1 MAEGFAYEA
10 PAVVLDIYGV
20 EVSVSAGDVAVV
32 GAVDAA
38 CGKLLELDESSDW
51 RELSET
57 LRGCIRSVMGDAA
70 FEEAFGERPANAIE
84 EIECLA
90 YIRRS
95 IREALDGG
103 DALVEAVRRLV
114 AEG

>member
-1 MAEGFAYEA
+1 MAGAFAYEA
-10 PAVVLDIYGV
+10 PSVELNIYGTKV
-20 EVSVSAGDVAVV
+20 AVAAGDVAVV
-32 GAVDAA
+32 SAVDAA
-38 CGKLLELDESSDW
+38 CRRLMELDESSDW
-51 RELSET
+51 GGLSET

-70 FEEAFGERPANAIE
+70 FEEAFGTRPANAIE

>member
-1 MAEGFAYEA
+1 MSEVFAYEA
-10 PAVVLDIYGV
+10 PTVDLEIYGV
-20 EVSVSAGDVAVV
+20 GVSVAAGDVSVV

-38 CGKLLELDESSDW
+38 CRKLLELDSSSEW
-51 RELSET
+51 GELSDT

-70 FEEAFGERPANAIE
+70 FEEAFGGRPANAIE

-103 DALVEAVRRLV
+103 DALAEAVRRLV